1 MKNMNNEE
9 NKTYIYI
16 KDIKDSIIPDYQRGY
31 KWEVKNVEDLL
42 NDIDDIDNTKKQN
55 IVCII

>member
-1 MKNMNNEE
+1 MNEE

-16 KDIKDSIIPDYQRGY
+16 KDIKNSIIPDYQRGY
-31 KWEVKNVEDLL
+31 KWEIKNVEDLL
-42 NDIDDIDNTKKQN
+42 NDIDGIDNTEKKKN